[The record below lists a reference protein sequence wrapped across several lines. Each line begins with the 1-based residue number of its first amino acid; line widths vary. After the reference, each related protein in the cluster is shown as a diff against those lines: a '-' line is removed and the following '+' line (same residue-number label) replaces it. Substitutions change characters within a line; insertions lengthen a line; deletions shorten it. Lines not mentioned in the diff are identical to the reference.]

1 MPDRGAAVRDSI
13 IRSRP
18 GYGQGEIFARVS
30 HLCGTRGLVQLS
42 HNGPAIRQARLRSS
56 LNPLYIDDHLSSMI
70 QEGYETVSWLQSQ
83 LDPIKREKREY
94 GLPPEGRIASEAGDS
109 LLDAYSRAVTGA
121 VEKVSP
127 SVVNIEVHQS
137 LPGSRSGRTR
147 PGEERERRGGGSGF
161 VFTPDGLILTNSHVV
176 HEAKRIEV
184 TVADGRRM
192 AASAIGDD
200 PASDLAVIRVDE
212 LLSGEPGL
220 AAAEF
225 GDSQRLRVG
234 QVAIAIGAPYGFQ
247 STVTAG
253 VVSALGRSLR
263 SYSGRLID
271 DVIQTDASL
280 NPGNSGGPLVDS
292 AGRVIG
298 VNTATILPAQG
309 LCFAIGINTAK
320 FVASRLLRDG
330 RLRRSYIGVSA
341 QTVPVHRRVV
351 RFYDLPRETGAMVL
365 SVEDGSPARRAGLRG
380 GDVIVALEGHPVA
393 GVDDLHRVLTDVRVG
408 VSCSLTVLRYTEK
421 LELKIVP
428 EEAK

>member
-1 MPDRGAAVRDSI
+1 MPDA
-13 IRSRP
+13 
-18 GYGQGEIFARVS
+18 
-30 HLCGTRGLVQLS
+30 
-42 HNGPAIRQARLRSS
+42 
-56 LNPLYIDDHLSSMI
+56 
-70 QEGYETVSWLQSQ
+70 
-83 LDPIKREKREY
+83 
-94 GLPPEGRIASEAGDS
+94 S
-109 LLDAYSRAVTGA
+109 LLDAYSNAVTSA
-121 VEKVSP
+121 VERIQP
-127 SVVNIEVHQS
+127 SVAHIEVHHAA
-137 LPGSRSGRTR
+137 GRARSGE
-147 PGEERERRGGGSGF
+147 PRERQGGGSGF

-176 HEAKRIEV
+176 HQAVRIAV
-184 TVADGRRM
+184 TLSDGRHM
-192 AASAIGDD
+192 PATLIGDD

-212 LLSGEPGL
+212 PGL
-220 AAAEF
+220 VAAEF

-309 LCFAIGINTAK
+309 ICFAIGINTAK

-330 RLRRSYIGVSA
+330 RIRRSYVGISG

-351 RFYDLPRETGAMVL
+351 RFYDLPKETGALVL
-365 SVEDGSPARRAGLRG
+365 SVEENSPAKRAGVRS
-380 GDVIVALEGHPVA
+380 GDIIVALEGQPVA
-393 GVDDLHRVLTDVRVG
+393 GVDDLHRLLTEVRVG
-408 VSCSLTVLRYTEK
+408 VSCSVTILRWTEK
-421 LELKIVP
+421 IDLKVVP
-428 EEAK
+428 EEAQQS